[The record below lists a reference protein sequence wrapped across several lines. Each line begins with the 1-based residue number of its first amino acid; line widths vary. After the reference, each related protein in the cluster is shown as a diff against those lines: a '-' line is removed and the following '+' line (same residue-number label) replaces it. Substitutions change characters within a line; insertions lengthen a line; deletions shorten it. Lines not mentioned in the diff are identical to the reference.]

1 MFKKKNSIIENMTFM
16 AIMAAINVIFVVLT
30 NLLPALMFLLV
41 FILPLTSTVVTIL
54 CKKRLYPIYFIV
66 TFGLCLLV
74 GYSFTIFDTLIY
86 IVPSLFT
93 GFIFGLFIE
102 RKVPAIFIII
112 VNTLVEF
119 CFSLLTFFV
128 LSKIVTNLDFSAT
141 LITMLGL
148 SEFKF
153 KGIFVQNFLLII
165 SLIQIVLT
173 YLFVRVTAKKL
184 NIDVNLEINN
194 HALLYI
200 YMFVTCI
207 LGVLSYFYFADWTLS
222 FIILSLPVYI
232 YLFLILLLEKSKLIW
247 ILLTVVHIIFGF
259 LFAFLYPLVS
269 SPNQLIL
276 LVTLYF
282 MMTIIDILNNY
293 CFKKSKSI

>member
-1 MFKKKNSIIENMTFM
+1 MFKKKSSIIENMTFM
-16 AIMAAINVIFVVLT
+16 AIMSAINVIFVVLT
-30 NLLPALMFLLV
+30 NLLPVLMFLLV

-54 CKKRLYPIYFIV
+54 CKKKFYLIYFIV

-74 GYSFTIFDTLIY
+74 GYTFTIFDTLIY

-102 RKVPAIFIII
+102 KKIPAIFIIL

-128 LSKIVTNLDFSAT
+128 LSKIITNLDFSVT
-141 LITMLGL
+141 LINMLGL

-153 KGIFVQNFLLII
+153 KAIFVKNFLLII

-173 YLFVRVTAKKL
+173 YLFVKITATKM
-184 NIDVNLEINN
+184 NIEVNLETNN
-194 HALLYI
+194 HLLLYI
-200 YMFVTCI
+200 FIFITCI
-207 LGVLSYFYFADWTLS
+207 LGVISYLYFLDWTLS
-222 FIILSLPVYI
+222 FIILSLPVYV
-232 YLFLILLLEKSKLIW
+232 YLFLILLVQKSKLVW
-247 ILLTVVHIIFGF
+247 ILLALVHIVFGF

>member
-16 AIMAAINVIFVVLT
+16 AIMSAINVIFVVLT
-30 NLLPALMFLLV
+30 NLLPVLMFLLV

-54 CKKRLYPIYFIV
+54 CKKKFYPIYFIV

-102 RKVPAIFIII
+102 KKVPAIFIIL

-128 LSKIVTNLDFSAT
+128 LSKIITNLDFSVT
-141 LITMLGL
+141 LINMLGL
-148 SEFKF
+148 REFKF
-153 KGIFVQNFLLII
+153 KAIFVQNFLLII
-165 SLIQIVLT
+165 SFIQIVLT
-173 YLFVRVTAKKL
+173 YLFVKITAAKM
-184 NIDVNLEINN
+184 NIEVNLEANN
-194 HALLYI
+194 HLLLYI
-200 YMFVTCI
+200 YIFIACI
-207 LGVLSYFYFADWTLS
+207 LSVISYLYFPDWTLS
-222 FIILSLPVYI
+222 FIILSLPVYV
-232 YLFLILLLEKSKLIW
+232 YLFLILLVQKSKLVW
-247 ILLTVVHIIFGF
+247 VLLALVHIVFGF
-259 LFAFLYPLVS
+259 LFAFLYPLVN

-293 CFKKSKSI
+293 CFKKSKSN